1 MRFGIHLG
9 LPYTSPEGVRET
21 ALHVE
26 ALGFDWISI
35 FDHIY
40 SSNGSSDRHCHEAI
54 AVHSMLA
61 TVTSSITCGCL
72 VYVAAYRTPGI
83 LVKAISTID
92 HISGGR
98 TVAGLGAGW
107 NRREFGAFGIPFL
120 PPGDRMDQLAEYSQ
134 IVDALLNGTGT
145 PYTFSGRHFKV
156 RDAVC
161 EPRPVQRRVPLWIGG
176 TGEARLL
183 PLAARLADG
192 WNAPYLAPAAFAR
205 KRARLE
211 ESCAASNRD
220 IRTITC
226 SVNVGIA
233 WSEADLV
240 GQYARRADEVRE
252 AVLMG
257 SPDQMRDL
265 VGRYQDVGADQLNV
279 SIRATRDSQ
288 RGGRSQ
294 DLDRLSELAAVLA
307 VSERLP
313 V

>member
-9 LPYTSPEGVRET
+9 LPYRSPASVRET

-40 SSNGSSDRHCHEAI
+40 SSNGSPDRHCHEAVAI
-54 AVHSMLA
+54 HSMLA
-61 TVTSSITCGCL
+61 AVTTRITCGCL
-72 VYVAAYRTPGI
+72 VYVAAYRTPGL

-98 TVAGLGAGW
+98 VVVGLGAGW

-120 PPGDRMDQLAEYSQ
+120 AAGDRMDQLEEYCQ
-134 IVDALLNGTGT
+134 IVDALLNGGKD
-145 PYTFSGRHFKV
+145 PVTFLGHHFEV

-161 EPRPVQRRVPLWIGG
+161 EPRPVQKRVPLWIGG
-176 TGEARLL
+176 SGEARLL
-183 PLAARLADG
+183 PLAARRADG
-192 WNAPYLAPAAFAR
+192 WNAPFLSPPAFAK

-211 ESCAASNRD
+211 EVCSASGRD
-220 IRTITC
+220 VRSLTC

-233 WSEADLV
+233 WSEADLI
-240 GQYARRADEVRE
+240 GQYARRADEVRD

-257 SPDQMRDL
+257 SSDQMSDL
-265 VGRYQDVGADQLNV
+265 VGRYAEAGADQLNIA
-279 SIRATRDSQ
+279 IRATRDWQ
-288 RGGRSQ
+288 RA
-294 DLDRLSELAAVLA
+294 DRRHDRDQLSELAAVLA
-307 VSERLP
+307 VGCA
-313 V
+313 